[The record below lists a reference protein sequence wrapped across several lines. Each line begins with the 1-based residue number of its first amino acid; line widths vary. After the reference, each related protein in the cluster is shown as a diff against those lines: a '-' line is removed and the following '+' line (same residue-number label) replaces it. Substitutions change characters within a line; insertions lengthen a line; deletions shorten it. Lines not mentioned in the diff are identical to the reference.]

1 MSTLFLLF
9 PPISL
14 ESVIPESYS
23 LLSLKCILPFGS
35 VRCSLS
41 TGNVAGGA
49 SPTQSSTE
57 EGAGAEGAI
66 DGNSD
71 SDFWKGSCARTRK
84 SKDPWW
90 RVDLK
95 SSNYVTDV
103 RITNRADCCSDQLL
117 GAELRIGDS
126 LENDGNSNRLCGTVV
141 SVALTTIIFNCDGF
155 IGRYV
160 NIFLPGQDK
169 ILTLCEV
176 EVFTS
181 ILPTIDTLLKPKPY
195 PPSAH
200 EREKLTTTN
209 TPSLKGT
216 KQPPSFGKET
226 TPQSTKGTKIPSI
239 PGTTIQPRTGKKRY
253 VAIGSESTIGNW
265 NR

>member
-1 MSTLFLLF
+1 MRSDRDRG
-9 PPISL
+9 
-14 ESVIPESYS
+14 V
-23 LLSLKCILPFGS
+23 
-35 VRCSLS
+35 SLS
-41 TGNVAGGA
+41 NI
-49 SPTQSSTE
+49 SFS
-57 EGAGAEGAI
+57 
-66 DGNSD
+66 
-71 SDFWKGSCARTRK
+71 
-84 SKDPWW
+84 
-90 RVDLK
+90 
-95 SSNYVTDV
+95 
-103 RITNRADCCSDQLL
+103 
-117 GAELRIGDS
+117 
-126 LENDGNSNRLCGTVV
+126 CGTVV

-181 ILPTIDTLLKPKPY
+181 ILPTIDTLLKPKTY

-209 TPSLKGT
+209 TPSLKGK

-239 PGTTIQPRTGKKRY
+239 PGTTIQPRTGKKGTLLLGANLPLGTGTGRLIASPRRGDILSHKIY
-253 VAIGSESTIGNW
+253 QPLIQFPDGGNHVRPRFSPFRLKHIPPRLFLNGMTSYSESVPSGPRFPHNWERALYIHTIQAFQCPIRFNEIPNNPLLLQRIQGPEQSVGLHMLP
-265 NR
+265 